1 MDFPEEASLEEN
13 GTQCGGAELDTAGF
27 NKMFIDDTRISSG
40 HITDLSIG
48 KLQTRA
54 P

>member
-1 MDFPEEASLEEN
+1 MDFPEEAGLEGE
-13 GTQCGGAELDTAGF
+13 GSQCGGAELDTAGF

-40 HITDLSIG
+40 HLIDPSIG
-48 KLQTRA
+48 ELQTGE

>member
-1 MDFPEEASLEEN
+1 MDFPEEAGLEEK

-27 NKMFIDDTRISSG
+27 NKMFIDDTGISSG
-40 HITDLSIG
+40 HLIDLGIG
-48 KLQTRA
+48 KLQNRE